1 MSFISNIVGGALGA
15 GAATD
20 AANVEA
26 QAAQKAQA
34 LELKNQQAAQG
45 SQATATSTNQANE
58 QPYQSLGATSA
69 ASLQN
74 LLGTGFQAPTLAQAE
89 QMPGY
94 QFSLQ
99 QGTDALEKGA
109 AARGNLLSGSEG
121 TALQQFG
128 AGNAQQ
134 YYQQAYN
141 NALQNYTT
149 NYQSLLGGTNVGQQ
163 AVGEMGQL
171 GQAGAQNLANIDLTG
186 GQQQA
191 LQLNNAAA
199 ARASGYLGAAK
210 GWGQMASG
218 LISGATSLFPGLNN
232 ISFGGG
238 GGGGMPAADGT
249 GG

>member
-1 MSFISNIVGGALGA
+1 MGFLGAAAGIGASVVGGIEGA
-15 GAATD
+15 SATGHAAT
-20 AANVEA
+20 VEA
-26 QAAQKAQA
+26 QAAQQAQA

-149 NYQSLLGGTNVGQQ
+149 NYQSLLGGTNVGQN

-171 GQAGAQNLANIDLTG
+171 GQAGANNLANIDLTG

-191 LQLNNAAA
+191 QQINNAAA
-199 ARASGYLGAAK
+199 ARASG
-210 GWGQMASG
+210 
-218 LISGATSLFPGLNN
+218 
-232 ISFGGG
+232 
-238 GGGGMPAADGT
+238 
-249 GG
+249 